1 MFHHNSIIP
10 WGSFWGRQEEK
21 WGSFRGR
28 DHFGGCTVIF
38 TSPKKIF
45 HGPQEF
51 IRNLHVKHLHVKN
64 SLARSQNP
72 LAPGCRTRLSLH
84 AVRPTVLS
92 NGKGHFGPIDRND
105 KTGQSGPPS
114 KLVPN
119 IPVGPKRISP
129 FHLMYQPN
137 SPEFW
142 VEWKAPLDSG
152 FHAVDSGSQIIDC
165 RLHVGGIRIPD
176 THRWPDS
183 ALG

>member
-1 MFHHNSIIP
+1 M
-10 WGSFWGRQEEK
+10 
-21 WGSFRGR
+21 
-28 DHFGGCTVIF
+28 
-38 TSPKKIF
+38 
-45 HGPQEF
+45 
-51 IRNLHVKHLHVKN
+51 
-64 SLARSQNP
+64 
-72 LAPGCRTRLSLH
+72 
-84 AVRPTVLS
+84 S

-129 FHLMYQPN
+129 FHLMYQPH

-176 THRWPDS
+176 THRLGLNFAILKPMITDS
-183 ALG
+183 ARQTISDSGFHMQKFPGFLIILH